1 MPSIMYA
8 SDDSD
13 GDDIDI
19 EATIAYHTWLRG
31 NTHLLTEERYLLT
44 IRELHNF
51 RWKIFCTQAPTTHH
65 QKIKNEFQQLQAR
78 EDAAWNLYV
87 STLRRLRMS
96 VTMSKEY
103 LCDNVESRLTL
114 LRERL
119 QSNGGTRWY
128 DIHRSGPFAH
138 V

>member
-1 MPSIMYA
+1 MYA

-19 EATIAYHTWLRG
+19 EASTAYHAWLRG

-51 RWKIFCTQAPTTHH
+51 RWKIFYSRVPITY
-65 QKIKNEFQQLQAR
+65 QKINNEFQRLQAR
-78 EDAAWNLYV
+78 EDAAWNVYT
-87 STLRRLRMS
+87 STLRRLQIS
-96 VTMSKEY
+96 VMSKKY

-114 LRERL
+114 LRESL

-128 DIHRSGPFAH
+128 DMHQSGSFSY